1 MLERG
6 KRLVEILKQGQYVPL
21 LAEKQVV
28 IIYAGTKGY
37 LDAFPVGKL
46 AEYEKGLYAFIESK
60 YPQIFE
66 TLRTKKILD
75 KELEATLKT
84 ALDAYGKAFGQGEN

>member
-1 MLERG
+1 M
-6 KRLVEILKQGQYVPL
+6 PL

-28 IIYAGTKGY
+28 IIYAGTKGF
-37 LDAFPVGKL
+37 LDGLPVAKL
-46 AEYEKGLYAFIESK
+46 GAYEKGFYAFIDSK

-66 TLRTKKILD
+66 TLRTKKVLD

-84 ALDAYGKAFGQGEN
+84 ALDAYGKAFGKGDS